1 MRNPDLLKTLGAAT
15 CAAALVIATPATGAQ
30 SPAQPPAT
38 LTARPAQPDMP
49 KAPTAAKAAS
59 TSADAPFVLQAAE
72 GGMMEVAKGK
82 LAAQKGTHEGVKQFG
97 QKMVDDHT
105 KAGDELKAIAS
116 GKSITLPGETP
127 TSPMQA
133 IVAKLEKLEG
143 AAFDRAY
150 VDDQVRDHEK
160 TIALFER
167 EAKTGKDA
175 DLKAFAEKTLP
186 TLKEHLTM
194 VQDLKTKLA
203 KGATN

>member
-1 MRNPDLLKTLGAAT
+1 MRNQNLLNTLGAAT
-15 CAAALVIATPATGAQ
+15 CTAALLIATPTTAAQ
-30 SPAQPPAT
+30 SPAPPPT
-38 LTARPAQPDMP
+38 LASRPAQPDVP
-49 KAPTAAKAAS
+49 KAPTPGKHVSA
-59 TSADAPFVLQAAE
+59 SADARFVLQAAE

-82 LAAQKGTHEGVKQFG
+82 LAAHEGVKQFG

-105 KAGDELKAIAS
+105 KAGEELKSIAS
-116 GKSITLPGETP
+116 GKSITLPGELP

-133 IVAKLEKLEG
+133 ILAKLEKLEG

-150 VDDQVRDHEK
+150 VDDQIRDHEK

-175 DLKAFAEKTLP
+175 ELKAFAEKTLP

-203 KGATN
+203 KGATD